1 MRTQPYWNQHI
12 ISIMHELYFIGGDHS
27 FVNRYSERI
36 ATWEGPDG
44 EVVYEAPA
52 AMVALVATAVSAKLY
67 MLALY
72 LHDVSALCGY
82 TGMADG
88 FSPAS

>member
-1 MRTQPYWNQHI
+1 MRTQPYQNQCI
-12 ISIMHELYFIGGDHS
+12 ISVMHELYFIGGDHS
-27 FVNRYSERI
+27 FVNWYSEHI
-36 ATWEGPDG
+36 TTWEGPDR

-52 AMVALVATAVSAKLY
+52 AMVTLVATAVSAKLY

-72 LHDVSALCGY
+72 LHDVSALCSY
-82 TGMADG
+82 TGMADR

>member
-1 MRTQPYWNQHI
+1 
-12 ISIMHELYFIGGDHS
+12 MHKLYFIGDDHS
-27 FVNRYSERI
+27 FVNQYSEHI

-52 AMVALVATAVSAKLY
+52 AMVTLVATVVSAKLY

-72 LHDVSALCGY
+72 LHEVSALCGY